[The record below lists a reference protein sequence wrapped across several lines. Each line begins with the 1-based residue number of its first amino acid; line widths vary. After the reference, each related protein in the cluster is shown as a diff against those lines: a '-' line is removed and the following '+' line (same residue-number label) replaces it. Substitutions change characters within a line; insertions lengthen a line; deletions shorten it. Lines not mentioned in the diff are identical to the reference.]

1 MLFFEVVC
9 IFNESYFIPLN
20 YYTILN
26 QDIMLSYNLH
36 PIFSARGIEK
46 PFSFLVKNGFT
57 PHSAN
62 KILNN
67 DTHTLRLDHVEL
79 LCEILFCEPND
90 LLLWTPSK
98 NKIIHENNPL
108 NKLRNND
115 ESKPNLK
122 TVLDA
127 LPYNKLKELSN
138 QLTE

>member
-1 MLFFEVVC
+1 
-9 IFNESYFIPLN
+9 
-20 YYTILN
+20 
-26 QDIMLSYNLH
+26 MLSYNLH

-46 PFSFLVKNGFT
+46 PFSFLVKSGFT
-57 PHSAN
+57 PHSAHN
-62 KILNN
+62 ILNN
-67 DTHTLRLDHVEL
+67 KTHTLRLDHVEL

-108 NKLRNND
+108 NKLRNNG

-138 QLTE
+138 QLSE